1 MIVLDTNVIS
11 EMMTGSPHPDVAT
24 WLAFQPRQSVFTT
37 TISQA
42 EILAGL
48 RVLPGGKRKERL
60 EAQAVAMFSTEFVGR
75 VLPFDGDAAECYAD
89 ITAHRRSL
97 GRPISQLDAQIAA
110 LAYSHHA
117 SLATRNVRDFEHLGL
132 DIINPWDF
140 RA

>member
-11 EMMTGSPHPDVAT
+11 EMMATLPNPSVAT
-24 WLAFQPRQSVFTT
+24 WLALQPRQSVFTT
-37 TISQA
+37 AITQA
-42 EILAGL
+42 EVLAGM
-48 RVLPGGKRKERL
+48 RVLPVGKRKDRL
-60 EAQAVAMFSTEFVGR
+60 EVQATAMFSTEFGGHI
-75 VLPFDGDAAECYAD
+75 LSFDGEAAECYAD
-89 ITAHRRSL
+89 ITAHRRAI

-132 DIINPWDF
+132 DLINPWDF